1 MFPTVIDLTYALFAG
16 LGAWLVL
23 RTLVNSVTTLRRR
36 NSRERLPVAIAAKTG
51 STGLLQDIIATS
63 GSSHFKPVVVFDE
76 GAEGE
81 STRAGLPV
89 VDSLDL
95 LRSLVRKRRIKELWL
110 LGHPAQPP
118 SIDRYVREFRHDFVN
133 IRLIPDLHDFALASP
148 RVVSVHGQPAINL
161 VASPLTPGAMWPK
174 RVFDWVFAALVLL
187 FIAPMLLVI
196 AVAVRLSS
204 PGPVFFRQMRKG
216 VDGNEFAIYKFRTM
230 RQHVE
235 HAGQVTQARR
245 GDPRITRVGAFL
257 RKTSLDELPQFI
269 NVLKGQMSVVG
280 PRPHAVEHDELYKD
294 LVEDYMYRYR
304 IKPGITGWAQVNGFR
319 GETDRIEKMEA
330 RVVCDLYYI
339 QHWSFWLDIKI
350 IGITLVKGFI
360 SKTAY

>member
-1 MFPTVIDLTYALFAG
+1 MFPAVIDLTYALFAG

-23 RTLVNSVTTLRRR
+23 RTLVNSVSALRRR

-63 GSSHFKPVVVFDE
+63 GSRFKPVVVFDE
-76 GAEGE
+76 GAAGE

-110 LGHPAQPP
+110 LGHPAQPT

-148 RVVSVHGQPAINL
+148 RVVSVHGLPAINL
-161 VASPLTPGAMWPK
+161 VAAPLTPDAMWPK

-187 FIAPMLLVI
+187 AIAPLLLII
-196 AVAVRLSS
+196 AFAVRLSS
-204 PGPVFFRQMRKG
+204 PGPVLFRQMRKG
-216 VDGNEFAIYKFRTM
+216 VDGKEFAIYKFRTM

-269 NVLKGQMSVVG
+269 NVFKGQMSVVG